1 MAEYD
6 VESLTD
12 REVARIVKSAVTPRP
27 IAWISTVGA
36 DGVDNLAPFSS
47 YNYVSSSQPVVTF
60 HSPNE
65 SHGGLKDTARNA
77 VDTGEFAVNVV
88 TEPLMEVMDHTSAS
102 LPPEESEFDHAGVE
116 RAECRRIDA
125 PRVADA
131 PVTMECTLHDT
142 VEVYDRLM
150 VLGEVVHFHVSE
162 AVTTDGEVDMRKLP
176 TVGRLGGPYYTVSDP
191 VEFERQF

>member
-27 IAWISTVGA
+27 IAWISTVGT

-47 YNYVSSSQPVVTF
+47 YNYVSSSRPVVTF

-65 SHGGLKDTARNA
+65 GHGGLKDTARNA

-88 TEPLMEVMDHTSAS
+88 TEPLMEVMDHTSVK
-102 LPPEESEFDHAGVE
+102 LPPEESEFDHVGIE
-116 RAECRRIDA
+116 RAECRRIDP

-142 VEVYDRLM
+142 VEVADRLM

-162 AVTTDGEVDMRKLP
+162 EVITDGKVDQRKLP
-176 TVGRLGGPYYTVSDP
+176 TVGRLGGPYYTVSEP